1 MKHFFFII
9 TIILCGA
16 FVAKAQYTPISNQP
30 KVDNAAYKEVRNKS
44 TNAKIEAVILNVG
57 AITLC
62 AVGTVMVVAGEF
74 DKSTKSDQTNYD
86 ANDNPIPANTS
97 TDDNLITDGII
108 VTGGGVILGIGSAIL
123 YTRSG
128 ILYHKARELKMSM
141 NTNSINIPESDSR
154 SFRAQQ
160 IGLGFSVSL

>member
-1 MKHFFFII
+1 
-9 TIILCGA
+9 
-16 FVAKAQYTPISNQP
+16 
-30 KVDNAAYKEVRNKS
+30 
-44 TNAKIEAVILNVG
+44 
-57 AITLC
+57 
-62 AVGTVMVVAGEF
+62 MVVAGEF